1 MAHFCP
7 ASHICL
13 CLIPHFYL
21 LFTVHTF
28 YGIYIL
34 KQMTFYKISVWFF
47 FFYSVWS
54 TYVAFH
60 EIMVATDPG
69 HSNVTWGNLNI
80 WFTGQSVYFQHRR
93 KERFFFTWKVSV
105 FRRLNKS
112 VNESD
117 LMQKKK
123 EKNFCSNKIGV
134 NCVPIT
140 LSVLGSDET

>member
-1 MAHFCP
+1 MP
-7 ASHICL
+7 YSTEYSL
-13 CLIPHFYL
+13 NSLPLLIPHFYL

-34 KQMTFYKISVWFF
+34 KQMTFSKISVWFF

-117 LMQKKK
+117 LMQKKRK
-123 EKNFCSNKIGV
+123 TSVVIKLALIVYPLLC
-134 NCVPIT
+134 
-140 LSVLGSDET
+140 LS